1 MRIVLV
7 TSWPTDVISGSG
19 TAVYFNTLIR
29 GLRGRGFDVE
39 MIAPNFDTSNY
50 VDVTLKRF
58 LFNTELRT
66 DPRILSA
73 DLVIGFDYD
82 GYGLDPD
89 NRPPMITSAHAIF
102 CG

>member
-39 MIAPNFDTSNY
+39 MIAPNFDISDY
-50 VDVTLKRF
+50 VDVTLKRA
-58 LFNTELRT
+58 EGQT
-66 DPRILSA
+66 DVAACMI
-73 DLVIGFDYD
+73 D
-82 GYGLDPD
+82 GQARHRG
-89 NRPPMITSAHAIF
+89 AQ
-102 CG
+102 